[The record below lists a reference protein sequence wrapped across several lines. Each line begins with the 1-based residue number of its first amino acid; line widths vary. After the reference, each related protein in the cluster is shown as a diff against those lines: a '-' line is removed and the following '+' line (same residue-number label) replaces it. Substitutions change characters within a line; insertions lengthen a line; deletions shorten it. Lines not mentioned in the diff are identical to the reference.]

1 MNLLERIEINPRVLS
16 GKPVIKG
23 TRIPVELILKLLANG
38 WTFEKIEEEY
48 RINGDDIRA
57 CLLYASKILEDEEVI
72 V

>member
-48 RINGDDIRA
+48 RINDDDIRA